1 MIEWTEQQ
9 LAELA
14 REYARIGFIAGELW
28 PAPPEHLTPAD
39 LLLLF
44 RRIPD
49 GGGRAAY
56 FAELAKLA
64 R

>member
-1 MIEWTEQQ
+1 MIDWTEQQ

-14 REYARIGFIAGELW
+14 REYVRIGYVSGERW
-28 PAPPEHLTPAD
+28 PTAPDHLTPAD
-39 LLLLF
+39 LLVLF

-49 GGGRAAY
+49 GGGRVGY
-56 FAELAKLA
+56 FPELAKLA